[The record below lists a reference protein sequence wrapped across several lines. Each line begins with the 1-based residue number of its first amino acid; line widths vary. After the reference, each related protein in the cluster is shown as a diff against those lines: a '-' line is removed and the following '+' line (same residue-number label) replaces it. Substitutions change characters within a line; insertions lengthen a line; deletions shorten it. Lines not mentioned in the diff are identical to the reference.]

1 MAKKFTAKDQASLNK
16 ELATQDKYLAKATK
30 QVDTMAKKYEAFA
43 DKRKKE
49 AKEYKKHLETA
60 EKRLEK
66 MVEKYEEIVDFSRD
80 LNKEQRDLNKE
91 QKNLSKMLGDHAKTQ
106 EKDILGAAAL
116 QKFAV
121 SKTAALAAEGALAN
135 NRLAVGQAMSS
146 TIALDIGMLEEVK
159 SANIDI
165 GGLMDSQDTIA
176 DSMVMK
182 HAEEIEMMQAASASQ
197 TEILQKTAEQAGE
210 LRDIQ
215 GLFQN
220 QIDKAGEMN
229 EQMSARTVAGFETRE
244 ILEKQ
249 TEEFQAQ
256 QDLLDDLKN
265 KAKKYIGIF
274 SNGQLAFAFIA
285 NQIGQFTR
293 EMRDFAN
300 STGVSLGNSAKLVG
314 QSKILNVTMAGMG
327 IEQEHIIASQQAMLN
342 IGMSMKD
349 LTMENVKQTT
359 LLAER
364 FGMGA
369 DSAAQFRKDLMMMSG
384 GSEKLATNLQSSAIA
399 LAKANGMAPG
409 KLLGIM
415 ADNAEE
421 FARFGKKGFA
431 SVAKAAIAAKKLGV
445 EFSSIVEAGRGLL
458 DIETS
463 IEKEMEASV
472 LIGRELNLNAA
483 REAALKGDHLELTK
497 QLTKQVGSLE
507 EFQGMNVVQQQAL
520 ADAMGMSVG
529 EITNI
534 MGNQDKLN
542 DLSEAGLE
550 HYKETGEIAEQQ
562 EGILARVGMFL
573 GENAEMSAAIV
584 GSMGSWKKELGGIL
598 GFVGKLGKSAMN
610 KIGFGGQG
618 DMAKGPLTKGGK
630 PDMRFNSNKMPK
642 APTKLPSTK
651 GGEGAP
657 GMMKGLSKLKMK
669 DVVAGAAAMVLVAA
683 AVFVFAKAVKEFMGV
698 SWEAVGMAVVSMLAL
713 VGAVA
718 LLGMIMMS
726 GVGALAIIAGA
737 AAMLIVAAAML
748 VLAYAL
754 KIVSEAIPNF
764 LLLIPMLPQLA
775 IGMMMMYPAIPAIF
789 ALGFALPFLG
799 FGLAIAAAGFAV
811 FDKAGGAATLTA
823 LGESLPAL
831 AGVGEGMVAASIGM
845 LAIGLALPSLGFG
858 LLLAAAGF
866 GLFHKSGGAE
876 VLLALG
882 ESLPAL
888 SDVGEGLVAAGAGVL
903 AIGVGLLPFALAM
916 AIMAE
921 YIPLLPM
928 LAEGFAI
935 MSPPLVALSAVGE
948 GLLISAMALGVLG
961 YSLIPFAFGMSLLA
975 EFVPLIPIMAA
986 GLVTMAPALLMMA
999 PIAETFQTMGE
1010 GFFAIGTGLA
1020 PLAVSMAILY
1030 PYVDGLPVVAQA
1042 MIDMAPPLILMSP
1055 YGPQIMFLGK
1065 AIGVLGLTT
1074 ALAAVPLLLFGAA
1087 AYYTAPA
1094 VELLGKASVT
1104 LGVGMERVAT
1114 PLLAMAAQF
1123 PSIFMLG
1130 TSLFALAGSFLAAMF
1145 PTLGFGA
1152 AAMFAAVGIGMM
1164 AASLT
1169 LLVGTASGLAQVG
1182 AGLSLIAS
1190 GLADVSEYK
1199 GTLAMLTIAAPILAI
1214 AGLTGMFGG
1223 SDSGGEKGTNGTNGT
1238 NGDES
1243 TSKPQKIDTTA
1254 LEAKIDQLI
1263 TIISKGGVINMDG
1276 RKVGEVLNLAK
1287 GPVGA

>member
-1 MAKKFTAKDQASLNK
+1 MAKKFSAKDQSQLNL
-16 ELATQDKYLAKATK
+16 ELDKQNKLLISATK
-30 QVDTMAKKYEAFA
+30 QVDAMAQKYAKFA
-43 DKRKKE
+43 DKRSKD
-49 AKEYKKHLETA
+49 AKEYKKHLDSAQKRLDTIA
-60 EKRLEK
+60 EKSAE
-66 MVEKYEEIVDFSRD
+66 VAENYSTASDFARD
-80 LNKEQRDLNKE
+80 LNKEQ
-91 QKNLSKMLGDHAKTQ
+91 QNLSKLMGDHAAAQ
-106 EKDILGAAAL
+106 EKDIMGAMAL
-116 QKFAV
+116 KKFAIEKNAV
-121 SKTAALAAEGALAN
+121 TAAQNAIQSGN
-135 NRLAVGQAMSS
+135 LAVGQALSA
-146 TIALDIGMLEEVK
+146 TIALDVGMLEEVK

-165 GGLMDSQDTIA
+165 GSLMESQDTILSNMAIAHTDALTAAGGSQA
-176 DSMVMK
+176 DILAK
-182 HAEEIEMMQAASASQ
+182 TIEQSKELKDM
-197 TEILQKTAEQAGE
+197 GE
-210 LRDIQ
+210 LFVEQVDSA
-215 GLFQN
+215 
-220 QIDKAGEMN
+220 KEMN
-229 EQMSARTVAGFETRE
+229 ELMSKKNIAGFETRK

-249 TEEFQAQ
+249 TEQFQAQ
-256 QDLLDDLKN
+256 QDLIDDLKD
-265 KAKKYIGIF
+265 KAAKYIGIF

-285 NQIGQFTR
+285 TQIGQFTR

-300 STGVSLGNSAKLVG
+300 STGVSLLNSGKLVG
-314 QSKILNVTMAGMG
+314 QAKILNVTMAGMG
-327 IEQEHIIASQQAMLN
+327 IAQEDIIASQQAMLN
-342 IGMSMKD
+342 IGMSMND

-399 LAKANGMAPG
+399 LAKANGLAPG

-431 SVAKAAIAAKKLGV
+431 NVAKAAIAAKKLGV

-550 HYKETGEIAEQQ
+550 HYKETGEIQEQQ
-562 EGILARVGMFL
+562 EGLLARVGMFL

-584 GSMGSWKKELGGIL
+584 GSMGSWKEELKGIL

-618 DMAKGPLTKGGK
+618 TDMAGPLTKGGK
-630 PDMRFNSNKMPK
+630 PDMRFGKNKMPK

-651 GGEGAP
+651 GGEGAT
-657 GMMKGLSKLKMK
+657 GMMKSMSKMK
-669 DVVAGAAAMVLVAA
+669 MSDVVKGAAAMVLVAA

-754 KIVSEAIPNF
+754 KIVSEAVPNF

-811 FDKAGGAATLTA
+811 FNKAGGAATLTA
-823 LGESLPAL
+823 LGESLPVL

-876 VLLALG
+876 VLFALG

-948 GLLISAMALGVLG
+948 GLLVSAMALGVLG

-1030 PYVDGLPVVAQA
+1030 PYVDGLPIVAQA

-1182 AGLSLIAS
+1182 AGLSSIAN

-1223 SDSGGEKGTNGTNGT
+1223 SDGG
-1238 NGDES
+1238 GDES

-1254 LEAKIDQLI
+1254 LEAKLDKLI
-1263 TIISKGGVINMDG
+1263 TIIGKGGVINMDG